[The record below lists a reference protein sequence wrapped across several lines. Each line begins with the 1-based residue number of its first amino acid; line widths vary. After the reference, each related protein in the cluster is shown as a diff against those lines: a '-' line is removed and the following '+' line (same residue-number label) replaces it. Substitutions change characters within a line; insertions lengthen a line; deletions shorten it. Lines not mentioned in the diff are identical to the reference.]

1 MGNRALS
8 QSGQF
13 LPGAREAP
21 NERDYRPKAFKI
33 TSGVLVITAS
43 QPQPWRVKARLGLS
57 TVQTLTWIHNSLAM
71 RT

>member
-21 NERDYRPKAFKI
+21 NEGDYRPKAFKI

-43 QPQPWRVKARLGLS
+43 QPQP
-57 TVQTLTWIHNSLAM
+57 
-71 RT
+71 